1 MPPEFSLANFLYLG
15 GVGLLL
21 GVVQLL
27 KPFVSDTRYYPLI
40 GVVAG
45 ILLNELIGYYLG
57 VAWPASLIMGLIA
70 GLAASGLYSW
80 GATLKEG
87 SLADKKNRPLPGT
100 PPPGA

>member
-1 MPPEFSLANFLYLG
+1 M
-15 GVGLLL
+15 
-21 GVVQLL
+21 
-27 KPFVSDTRYYPLI
+27 
-40 GVVAG
+40 AG

-80 GATLKEG
+80 GSTLKEG
-87 SLADKKNRPLPGT
+87 SQADKKNRPLPDP